1 MDENYCM
8 ITVDVY
14 LDQSLQIPDFFTPN
28 GDGYNDTW
36 VITGLY
42 HFPGATVEVFDRYG
56 KKLYHSDGAQ
66 FSWNGIYAGLHLP
79 SDTYWYVITLTEGLE
94 PLKGSVTIKR

>member
-1 MDENYCM
+1 M

-42 HFPGATVEVFDRYG
+42 HYPGVTVEVFDRYG
-56 KKLYHSDGAQ
+56 KKLYQSAGAQ
-66 FSWNGIYAGLHLP
+66 FSWNGIYAGLDLP

-94 PLKGSVTIKR
+94 PLTGSVTIKR